1 MKVALNKK
9 MSSRNF
15 SRAPINFWEP
25 PKVEEDSLTKIVY
38 EEHVC
43 HEVKYDPSDKDSES
57 YKKYMKPF
65 SYRTAKQWL
74 KFMEDLNVV
83 ICGNGLNNNGP
94 GCFKLTHS
102 SLKGEALHVFND
114 KAAEQKEEMR
124 DTHVQCLCTIT
135 AHVFPKDNPLLKQ
148 KTYMRNQPHVPS
160 LRTISE
166 FHARWYKLNNY
177 VDEFMLFGPNQH
189 FTENQ
194 MKDILYN
201 ILIPKHW
208 QSYLQRYKFDL
219 NKMFHQRFL

>member
-1 MKVALNKK
+1 
-9 MSSRNF
+9 
-15 SRAPINFWEP
+15 
-25 PKVEEDSLTKIVY
+25 
-38 EEHVC
+38 
-43 HEVKYDPSDKDSES
+43 
-57 YKKYMKPF
+57 
-65 SYRTAKQWL
+65 
-74 KFMEDLNVV
+74 
-83 ICGNGLNNNGP
+83 
-94 GCFKLTHS
+94 
-102 SLKGEALHVFND
+102 
-114 KAAEQKEEMR
+114 MR
-124 DTHVQCLCTIT
+124 DTHVQCLCTIM

-148 KTYMRNQPHVPS
+148 KTYMCNQPHVPS